1 MREYDLNQIKKKIPS
16 EEDRHILRNYKETMM
31 AVGGNQKM
39 TVQEVVM
46 AMQLKSMEQK
56 ETQTEQRLDDYV
68 SGQHSV

>member
-16 EEDRHILRNYKETMM
+16 EEDRQILRNYKETMM

-56 ETQTEQRLDDYV
+56 ETQTEYRLDDYV
-68 SGQHSV
+68 SGQNSV